1 MVLRNFAGAVGQ
13 KLIRYAAG
21 NSNMVRHAKDE
32 WALAYPEKDKM
43 QDAVKESVL
52 DVLAIFSL
60 AHHSGFSAAYT
71 IGRIEKLLRFE
82 PLGPLTGEDSEWM
95 EIGEE
100 YPEGDGQHW
109 WQQNKRCSHV
119 FRGPDGAYDINGRVF
134 IEPSGASYAGPG
146 SRVPITFPYTPTTE
160 YIHVDDAGE
169 PISNPA
175 ADEVSAA
182 DYGWVGYGPDGE
194 WHWLV
199 AHDPNPVVED
209 QRPATALEMQLLKAA
224 GGSTATIRGEPIS
237 NPALDGFLDPGEIPV
252 EEVSEIPVEVRGMP
266 FVESLE
272 RVRHIKRGTEYDVLG
287 FAELQ
292 SEEFYGPTE
301 GALLVIYRGADG
313 KIWAREDSEFNDG
326 RFKRI
331 NRGEG

>member
-32 WALAYPEKDKM
+32 WALAYPEKCKM

-82 PLGPLTGEDSEWM
+82 PLGPLTGEDSEW
-95 EIGEE
+95 GSREE

-134 IEPSGASYAGPG
+134 IEPSGASYTGPG

-160 YIHVDDAGE
+160 YIHVDDA
-169 PISNPA
+169 
-175 ADEVSAA
+175 
-182 DYGWVGYGPDGE
+182 
-194 WHWLV
+194 
-199 AHDPNPVVED
+199 
-209 QRPATALEMQLLKAA
+209 
-224 GGSTATIRGEPIS
+224 GEPIS